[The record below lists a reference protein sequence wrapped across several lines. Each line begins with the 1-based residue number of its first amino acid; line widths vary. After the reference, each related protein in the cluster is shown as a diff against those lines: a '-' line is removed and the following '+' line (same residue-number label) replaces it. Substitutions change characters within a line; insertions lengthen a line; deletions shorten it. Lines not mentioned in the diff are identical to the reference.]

1 MNQNNSQRSVKLVF
15 TPEQI
20 DEQKLFMNQ
29 LENNTADIVFE
40 GSLLEAKSYLTGI
53 DNLVDSSIH

>member
-1 MNQNNSQRSVKLVF
+1 MF

-20 DEQKLFMNQ
+20 DEQRQFIND

-40 GSLLEAKSYLTGI
+40 GSILEAKAYLSGLSQ
-53 DNLVDSSIH
+53 LVDSKLH